1 MTPTRTIPI
10 LIIEVSVTSEAP
22 EELLEPLEPS
32 DPDPEPEP
40 DPEPDPEPL
49 VPVVPVV
56 PEPGLD
62 DELVLGPVV
71 VVFEE
76 VLAAVAS
83 AAARNFAKVFAV
95 GSVGALMAKTIPD
108 PQ

>member
-40 DPEPDPEPL
+40 DPE
-49 VPVVPVV
+49 
-56 PEPGLD
+56 
-62 DELVLGPVV
+62 LGPVV